1 MKRLLF
7 SIVIL
12 FVFKLN
18 LFSQGTVIGLGA
30 GINNYNGYQFD
41 FEMGYSINKYIQPFL
56 TVRIQNME
64 HFGGGYY
71 SDSKAIKQW
80 KVDDTEFFNILF
92 IPSLNFSI
100 PFIRKNDGYWSF
112 NVQPGIMI
120 QPFSQ
125 DYIDVKY
132 ETFNSPS
139 ITTTQTK
146 RITGDFKIARF
157 YWNNKLAIQY
167 KSDDIAIFGGFEL
180 SNQDV
185 YSKRRSVKIDGVSI
199 ESHLPARKNLCNS
212 IFVGIRFNLQPC

>member
-18 LFSQGTVIGLGA
+18 LLSQESIIGLGA

-41 FEMGYSINKYIQPFL
+41 FEMGYNINEYLQPFL
-56 TVRIQNME
+56 SARIQDME

-71 SDSKAIKQW
+71 SDSKTIKSW
-80 KVDDTEFFNILF
+80 KVDDKEFFNILF

-100 PFIRKNDGYWSF
+100 PFIRKKDGLWSF
-112 NVQPGIMI
+112 NIQPGIMI

-125 DYIDVKY
+125 DYLDVKY
-132 ETFNSPS
+132 ETLNNSPS
-139 ITTTQTK
+139 ITTFQTK
-146 RITGDFKIARF
+146 RVTGDFKIARF
-157 YWNNKLAIQY
+157 YWLNKFAIQY
-167 KSDDIAIFGGFEL
+167 RSEDMALFGCFEL

-199 ESHLPARKNLCNS
+199 ESHLPGRKNVCNS
-212 IFVGIRFNLQPC
+212 IFVGIRFYL